1 MGRLVLGAAALLLL
15 ATAAIHAMGLQMVSG
30 WGEGLGPREQLAI
43 CLFWAAASVSWTAIA
58 ILWAVTAWRR
68 GPRWPGAIATL
79 IPLHAAAGVLY
90 IEPAFFGGW
99 MLAGSVVLG
108 ALGLV
113 LVGNGPRDSKPS

>member
-1 MGRLVLGAAALLLL
+1 MGRFILGAAALLLL
-15 ATAAIHAMGLQMVSG
+15 ATAGIHAMGLQMVSG
-30 WGEGLGPREQLAI
+30 WGAGLGHQERLAI
-43 CLFWAAASVSWTAIA
+43 CLFWAAASVSWAAVA

-68 GPRWPGAIATL
+68 GPCWPGAIATL

-113 LVGNGPRDSKPS
+113 LIGDGSRDSKPS